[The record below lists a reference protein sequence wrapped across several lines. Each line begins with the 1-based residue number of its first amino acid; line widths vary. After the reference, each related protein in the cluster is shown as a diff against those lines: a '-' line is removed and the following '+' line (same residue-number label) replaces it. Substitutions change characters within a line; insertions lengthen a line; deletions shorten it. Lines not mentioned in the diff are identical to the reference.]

1 MNALSAPGN
10 LGPVFRPGGEE
21 NDEAWAIFCVDNLP
35 VTDRCSPDIPEF
47 PAGGQG
53 DLLPQGAFDADLVA
67 GSRIKD
73 AAAAGNIQDRVG
85 DGVSC
90 TRKRDG

>member
-1 MNALSAPGN
+1 MVQFPEAVPDAPPDHVEFLKFAHG
-10 LGPVFRPGGEE
+10 LVHGPR
-21 NDEAWAIFCVDNLP
+21 
-35 VTDRCSPDIPEF
+35 
-47 PAGGQG
+47 GQG